1 MLDTM
6 TALLFI
12 ANKDVD
18 MMVRQTSGLESKAE
32 TFSRDKVKKHL
43 KALIQNRSFQTWFH
57 KEARKMEGSHLDKQV
72 VLFLLKNEELEELT
86 EPEMEELWLILVPF
100 LDAIDEAKQAL
111 RKLDRK
117 WNRFVVNAYND
128 GVYYDVLYGKM

>member
-1 MLDTM
+1 M

-18 MMVRQTSGLESKAE
+18 MMVKQTSGLESKAD
-32 TFSRDKVKKHL
+32 TFSRDKIKKHL
-43 KALIQNRSFQTWFH
+43 KALIQNKSFQNWFH
-57 KEARKMEGSHLDKQV
+57 KEARSMEGSQLDKKV
-72 VLFLLKNEELEELT
+72 VLFLLKNEQLEELT

-128 GVYYDVLYGKM
+128 GVFYDVLYGKM

>member
-32 TFSRDKVKKHL
+32 TFCRTKVKKHL
-43 KALIQNRSFQTWFH
+43 KALIQNKSFQTWFH